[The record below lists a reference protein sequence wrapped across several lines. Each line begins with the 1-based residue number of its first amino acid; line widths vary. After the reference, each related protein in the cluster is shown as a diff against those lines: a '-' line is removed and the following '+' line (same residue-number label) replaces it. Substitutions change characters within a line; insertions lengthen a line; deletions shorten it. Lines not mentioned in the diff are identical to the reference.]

1 VSLFKNFIGAVGISN
16 KNKDKKSRFE
26 SLQIQLCG
34 GGNRNTMGNEKI
46 QGLIEVLKEHGVQS
60 GEALGRQI
68 VEKSHSQA
76 EDILAK
82 AKAEAEALVSKA
94 NREAEQ
100 TLRRLQSSLEIAAA
114 QFVGNL
120 KRVVEENLLNIPLKS
135 RLTEEL
141 SNPEYL
147 KELIAG
153 FVKAYSADPQ
163 HSEVQILLPAGSTE
177 ELKNFAGEMI
187 AQYYGKDQGEAMK
200 MVLESQN
207 VRFGFQI
214 DRKDGKGRFDFSE
227 EAFLALFLRFLTPG
241 FRELFSGFKTG
252 EAVRK

>member
-1 VSLFKNFIGAVGISN
+1 
-16 KNKDKKSRFE
+16 
-26 SLQIQLCG
+26 
-34 GGNRNTMGNEKI
+34 MGNEKI

-60 GEALGRQI
+60 GEAMGRQI
-68 VEKSHSQA
+68 VEKAHSQA

-94 NREAEQ
+94 DREAEQ
-100 TLRRLQSSLEIAAA
+100 TTRRLQSSLEIAAA

-120 KRVVEENLLNIPLKS
+120 KRVVEENVLTIPLKS
-135 RLTEEL
+135 KLTEEL
-141 SNPEYL
+141 SSPDYL
-147 KELIAG
+147 KDLIAG

-163 HSEVQILLPAGSTE
+163 HSEVNVLLPAGSTE
-177 ELKNFAGEMI
+177 ELKNYAGELI
-187 AQYYGKDQGEAMK
+187 GQHYGKDQGEAVK
-200 MVLESQN
+200 MVLESQG

-214 DRKDGKGRFDFSE
+214 DRKDGKGRFDFSDD
-227 EAFLALFLRFLTPG
+227 AFLALFLRFLAPG